1 MLLLITKNHQMK
13 MKEVLQS
20 VNPDYSILNEQS
32 TPSSGREIYNRAP
45 VVKIETQRLK
55 WLINYVKS
63 LHFQYYSQRADWL
76 YTTAE

>member
-1 MLLLITKNHQMK
+1 MK
-13 MKEVLQS
+13 MKKKLRS
-20 VNPDYSILNEQS
+20 VHPNYFILNEQS

-45 VVKIETQRLK
+45 VVKIENERLK

>member
-1 MLLLITKNHQMK
+1 MK
-13 MKEVLQS
+13 MKKALRS

-32 TPSSGREIYNRAP
+32 TTSSGREIYNRAP

-55 WLINYVKS
+55 WLTNYVKS

-76 YTTAE
+76 YTIAE